1 MVRIHQPLPFP
12 HVPKTAFSGTRFRDM
27 YPKTPFG
34 VHVPAM
40 RDIRKEKGRI
50 ISILHLYADRD
61 VHACTGIFS
70 FDWDENYGVTIEY
83 PFFAIG
89 EIVPCWV

>member
-1 MVRIHQPLPFP
+1 MH
-12 HVPKTAFSGTRFRDM
+12 
-27 YPKTPFG
+27 
-34 VHVPAM
+34 
-40 RDIRKEKGRI
+40 DIRKEKGRI

-89 EIVPCWV
+89 EIVPCWVQAVESGDKSCTLKLVNYDSRIFD